1 MTPPGEGLRWR
12 AKVGL
17 LFWEEKRDAEWWIMI
32 LPKRVGRLSSDG
44 VLLLLCYQLQMGL
57 PETYSV
63 VVSNT
68 NI

>member
-32 LPKRVGRLSSDG
+32 LPKRSSSPLLSTSDG
-44 VLLLLCYQLQMGL
+44 SSRKHIL
-57 PETYSV
+57 
-63 VVSNT
+63 
-68 NI
+68 

>member
-32 LPKRVGRLSSDG
+32 LPKRVG